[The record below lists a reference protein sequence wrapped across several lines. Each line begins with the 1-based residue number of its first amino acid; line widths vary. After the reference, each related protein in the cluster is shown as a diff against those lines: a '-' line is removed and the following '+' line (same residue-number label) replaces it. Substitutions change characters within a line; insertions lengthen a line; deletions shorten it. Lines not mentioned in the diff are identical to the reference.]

1 MGSTPRRVYIYCM
14 KNNEIII
21 LGTGNAMV
29 TRCYNTCFIVRSE
42 SGSMMLVDA
51 GGGNGIL
58 SQLQKAGV
66 GCEEIDDLFITHAH
80 TDHILGVIWL
90 MRMALQYQK
99 PQQLKIYSHK
109 KVLDLIDYI
118 ARQTLPQKQVDRIG
132 VNVVYQEFG
141 DGDSFQA
148 GDMQVQCFDIHST
161 KEKQFG
167 FTVTFANGKRL
178 ACLGDE
184 PYCELNE
191 PYVKGADWMM
201 SEAFCLYADR
211 ERFQPYKKHHSTAL
225 DAARLA
231 KTLGVPNLI
240 LYHTE
245 DKTLDT
251 RKERYTAEAQ
261 SVYDGQVFV
270 PYDLERIAIV

>member
-1 MGSTPRRVYIYCM
+1 ME
-14 KNNEIII
+14 NEIII

-29 TRCYNTCFIVRSE
+29 TRCYNTCFVVRSK
-42 SGSMMLVDA
+42 SGATMMVDA

-58 SQLQKAGV
+58 NQMAQSGLAF
-66 GCEEIDDLFITHAH
+66 EDISDLFVTHTH
-80 TDHILGVIWL
+80 TDHILGVIWM

-99 PQQLKIYSHK
+99 PQVLHIHSHR
-109 KVLDLIDYI
+109 KVLDLLDHMC
-118 ARQTLPQKQVDRIG
+118 RQMLPKKLVDRIG
-132 VNVVYQEFG
+132 VNVVYHEHH
-141 DGDSFQA
+141 DGDSYEV
-148 GDMQVQCFDIHST
+148 GDMHLQCFDIRST
-161 KEKQFG
+161 KEQQFG
-167 FTVTFANGKRL
+167 FTITFSNGTRL

-184 PYCELNE
+184 PYCEANE
-191 PYVKGADWMM
+191 AYIKGTDWMM

-231 KTLGVPNLI
+231 NNLGVKNLI

-245 DKTLDT
+245 DKTLET

-261 SVYDGQVFV
+261 SVFDGPVFV
-270 PYDLERIAIV
+270 PDDLERITID

>member
-14 KNNEIII
+14 NNNEIII

-99 PQQLKIYSHK
+99 PQQLKIHSHK

-251 RKERYTAEAQ
+251 RKERYSTEAQ

>member
-1 MGSTPRRVYIYCM
+1 ME
-14 KNNEIII
+14 KNEIII

-29 TRCYNTCFIVRSE
+29 TKCYNTCFIVKSQ
-42 SGSMMLVDA
+42 SGHMMLVDA

-58 SQLQKAGV
+58 NQLQKVEV
-66 GCEEIDDLFITHAH
+66 GCEQISDLFVTHTH
-80 TDHILGVIWL
+80 TDHILGVIWI

-99 PQQLKIYSHK
+99 PEVLHIHSHR
-109 KVLDLIDYI
+109 KVLDLLDHMC
-118 ARQTLPQKQVDRIG
+118 RQMLPKKLVDRIG
-132 VNVVYQEFG
+132 VNVVYHEHH
-141 DGDSFQA
+141 DGDSYEV
-148 GDMQVQCFDIHST
+148 GDMHLQCFDIRST
-161 KEKQFG
+161 KEQQFG
-167 FTVTFANGKRL
+167 FTITFANGTRL

-184 PYCELNE
+184 PYCEANE
-191 PYVKGADWMM
+191 AYIKGADWMM

-231 KTLGVPNLI
+231 NNLGVKNLI

-245 DKTLDT
+245 DKTLET

-261 SVYDGQVFV
+261 AEFSGNVFV
-270 PYDLERIAIV
+270 PYDLERITID

>member
-29 TRCYNTCFIVRSE
+29 TRCYNTCFIVRSK

-99 PQQLKIYSHK
+99 PQQLKIHSHK

-132 VNVVYQEFG
+132 VNVVYCEFG

-240 LYHTE
+240 LYHSE